1 MLTLI
6 FHKDI
11 LVFNR
16 SISFSFLKAVLLLFN
31 NFLVDPFLLV
41 YVVYGVVD
49 WSSFFYGLVYDHE
62 FFSSV

>member
-49 WSSFFYGLVYDHE
+49 WSSFFMV
-62 FFSSV
+62 